1 MNTSHRALLLFL
13 SRMRK
18 QKPKGLHPKVH
29 WNNSYNIYFAS
40 KSCFYSGLIQNH
52 WSQQPKAER
61 SNILQSLTAQREHH
75 TSVGYRPFSP
85 RSGPCRHTADL
96 AYGHPTKLEDLWP
109 QNFLFVCTGG
119 AATCC
124 TSSVFLPTVRTVWM
138 WTPPVC
144 SIRLLFPNSIH

>member
-96 AYGHPTKLEDLWP
+96 AYRHPTKLGDMR
-109 QNFLFVCTGG
+109 
-119 AATCC
+119 
-124 TSSVFLPTVRTVWM
+124 TSGHRISYSFAQEVLQHVVPARCFCLQFEL
-138 WTPPVC
+138 C
-144 SIRLLFPNSIH
+144 GCEHHQCAQ